1 MQINGVENCTTQ
13 RRTRSVGLLAV
24 VLFAIL
30 SLSGFA
36 HSDELSNASTDE
48 PFQLRVMTYNIRHC
62 QGTDNVLSVQRIAN
76 VIRAANPDLVSLQE
90 VDNRTLR
97 SFFVDQAAELG
108 RQTGM
113 YHRFGKAINL
123 QGGEYGQAILSR
135 WPIDEFDVHL
145 LPTEA
150 GQEQRIAIATRIE
163 GDLQRPTLVFA
174 GTHLHNGDESLRL
187 PQAVRLVSVMRGYDT
202 RAKILSGDMNAT
214 PASTTMTV
222 IKNDWVDTTP
232 DSALTIPSDV
242 PNRKIDYIML
252 RKGHAWHIVDTEVID
267 EPVASDH
274 RPVLTVLEWVGGET
288 LSIY

>member
-1 MQINGVENCTTQ
+1 MEG
-13 RRTRSVGLLAV
+13 RA
-24 VLFAIL
+24 A
-30 SLSGFA
+30 
-36 HSDELSNASTDE
+36 DELVRISQSGE
-48 PFQLRVMTYNIRHC
+48 PFQLRVLTYNIRHC
-62 QGTDNVLSVQRIAN
+62 QGTDNVLSVQRIAD
-76 VIRAANPDLVSLQE
+76 VINAVNPDLVSLQE

-135 WPIDEFDVHL
+135 WPIEEFDVHL
-145 LPTEA
+145 LPTED
-150 GQEQRIAIATRIE
+150 GQEQRIAVAARVT
-163 GDLQRPTLVFA
+163 GDLHRPTIVFA

-202 RAKILSGDMNAT
+202 QTKILSGDMNAT

-222 IKNDWVDTTP
+222 IKNDWLDTTP
-232 DSALTIPSDV
+232 DSALTIPASE

-252 RKGHAWHIVDTEVID
+252 AKGHSWRIVETEVID

-288 LSIY
+288 LTIY